1 MRHYYSPFL
10 VVVFHIPQIAFGIF
24 LDKNRLLKCNG
35 LIKGL
40 FKHILLKEEVKWN
53 NAPYYFLEL
62 ITRTMIHYETILLPT
77 NIILD
82 NHLLFIRYRSLPFQI
97 YQDDI
102 WLTLKRSPYRIS
114 FYYFHYLPSAFSEIV
129 LISIFSW
136 WSTSSIQ
143 QLWNK
148 VSPPLIWIW
157 TKIHSMWRTVR
168 LNEG

>member
-1 MRHYYSPFL
+1 MAQKEDNGVRHYYSPFL

-82 NHLLFIRYRSLPFQI
+82 NHPLFIRYRSLPFQI
-97 YQDDI
+97 YQEKTFTLSNFI
-102 WLTLKRSPYRIS
+102 LLFSLLTVS
-114 FYYFHYLPSAFSEIV
+114 FFRNCIDFHILMIINEFNITIV
-129 LISIFSW
+129 
-136 WSTSSIQ
+136 
-143 QLWNK
+143 K
-148 VSPPLIWIW
+148 
-157 TKIHSMWRTVR
+157 
-168 LNEG
+168 

>member
-10 VVVFHIPQIAFGIF
+10 VVVFHILQIAFGIF

-77 NIILD
+77 NIILG

-102 WLTLKRSPYRIS
+102 WWTLNTKTFTLSNFILLFSLLTVS
-114 FYYFHYLPSAFSEIV
+114 FFRNCIDFHILMIINEFNITIV
-129 LISIFSW
+129 
-136 WSTSSIQ
+136 
-143 QLWNK
+143 K
-148 VSPPLIWIW
+148 
-157 TKIHSMWRTVR
+157 
-168 LNEG
+168 

>member
-10 VVVFHIPQIAFGIF
+10 VVVFHILQIAFGIF

-77 NIILD
+77 NIILG
-82 NHLLFIRYRSLPFQI
+82 NYLLFMRYRSLPFLI

-102 WLTLKRSPYRIS
+102 WLTLNKTFTLSNFILLFSLLTVS
-114 FYYFHYLPSAFSEIV
+114 FFRNCIDFHILMIIKEFNITIV
-129 LISIFSW
+129 
-136 WSTSSIQ
+136 
-143 QLWNK
+143 K
-148 VSPPLIWIW
+148 
-157 TKIHSMWRTVR
+157 
-168 LNEG
+168 